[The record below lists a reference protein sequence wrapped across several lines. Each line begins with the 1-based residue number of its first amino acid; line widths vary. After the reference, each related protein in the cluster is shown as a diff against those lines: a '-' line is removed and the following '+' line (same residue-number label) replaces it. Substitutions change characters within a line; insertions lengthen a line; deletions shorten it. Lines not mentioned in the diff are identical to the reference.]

1 MTAAPLRAA
10 QVLATGP
17 LTTVQDLGRPGL
29 AHLGVPRSGAADR
42 GALRLANR
50 LVGNPEPAAGLEVT
64 LGGLVLRALGPLT
77 VAVTGAACPLTVDG
91 RPVARNS
98 VLELL
103 PDQLLRLDY
112 ATAGLRCYLAV
123 RGGVEVPAVLGSR
136 ATDTLSGLGPARPQ
150 SGDRLWF
157 GAAPLRWPV
166 LEIAPVPD
174 PPAAAVALRVV
185 PGPRLLDVGPDQD
198 HAHRLLAI
206 RWQVGTDS
214 DRVGLRLHPATP
226 EHQEHP
232 AWPSPAGAG
241 SGSLPSEGLVVGSVQ
256 VPPAGAPVLFLADHP
271 VTGGY
276 PVIAVVVDADLDR
289 AGQLRPG
296 QLLSLAP
303 VPVPVF

>member
-29 AHLGVPRSGAADR
+29 GHLGVSRSGAADR

-50 LVGNPEPAAGLEVT
+50 LVGNPESVAGLEVT

-77 VAVTGAACPLTVDG
+77 VAVTGATCPLSVDG
-91 RPVARNS
+91 RPAARNA

-103 PDQLLRLDY
+103 PGQLLQLAY

-123 RGGVEVPAVLGSR
+123 RGGLEVPAVLGSR

-150 SGDRLWF
+150 PGDRLWF
-157 GAAPLRWPV
+157 GSAPPRWPV
-166 LEIAPVPD
+166 LEVAPVPD
-174 PPAAAVALRVV
+174 PPTAAVLLRVV
-185 PGPRLLDVGPDQD
+185 PGPRLLDVGPDPGP
-198 HAHRLLAI
+198 ASRLLAI
-206 RWQVGTDS
+206 GWQVGADS
-214 DRVGLRLHPATP
+214 DRVGVRLYPA
-226 EHQEHP
+226 QGP
-232 AWPSPAGAG
+232 AWPSPAGVG
-241 SGSLPSEGLVVGSVQ
+241 TGSLPSEGLVAGSVQ

-276 PVIAVVVDADLDR
+276 PVVAVVLDADLDR

-296 QLLSLAP
+296 QQLSFEP
-303 VPVPVF
+303 VPAPAF

>member
-29 AHLGVPRSGAADR
+29 GHLGVSRSGAADR

-50 LVGNPEPAAGLEVT
+50 LVGNPESAAGLEVT

-77 VAVTGAACPLTVDG
+77 VAVTGAACPLSVDG
-91 RPVARNS
+91 RPAARNA

-103 PDQLLRLDY
+103 PGQLLQLAY

-123 RGGVEVPAVLGSR
+123 RGGLEVPAVLGSR

-150 SGDRLWF
+150 PGDRLWF
-157 GAAPLRWPV
+157 GSAPPRWPV
-166 LEIAPVPD
+166 LEVAPVPD
-174 PPAAAVALRVV
+174 PPTAAVLLRVV
-185 PGPRLLDVGPDQD
+185 PGPRLLDVRPDPGP
-198 HAHRLLAI
+198 ANRLLAI
-206 RWQVGTDS
+206 GWQVGADS
-214 DRVGLRLHPATP
+214 DRVGVRLHPA
-226 EHQEHP
+226 QGP

-241 SGSLPSEGLVVGSVQ
+241 TGSLPSEGLVAGSVQ

-276 PVIAVVVDADLDR
+276 PVIAVVLDADLDR

-296 QLLSLAP
+296 QQLSFEP
-303 VPVPVF
+303 VPGPAF